1 VTHLVTHLQRAAEL
15 RLHVWSCFVAPSGGS
30 NGADY
35 PASKWVII
43 GMVHAQTGASHL
55 AEARRYGTD
64 RVSAKDIMA
73 QLGSVDP

>member
-1 VTHLVTHLQRAAEL
+1 MCG
-15 RLHVWSCFVAPSGGS
+15 HVSWPQVGEVMEP
-30 NGADY
+30 DY